1 MPSKRTDISEK
12 NKKRRFPPWNRKGLL
27 CLSVGFLL
35 AGTGFVKAQRVAWS
49 DVPEEVVESF
59 YLAHPRSA
67 WKMIQWELA
76 DMGYCARI
84 NLQPKEISSL
94 FQANGEW
101 LSTRWTI
108 PEAQLP
114 LISHDFINEK
124 YAFYQLRSCSYE
136 EDRWDG
142 RHYYAQLSIYGI
154 DGYITEVCFDFH
166 GDVVSIDGE
175 TMEDWDEFEPLTEE
189 EVLLKKQNELLARM
203 QENPAK
209 HRRLIA
215 GKSTNDL
222 IYRPQSRRQFIEAQV
237 TAQSN
242 TARQREDQYVNAPQ
256 LPKPDT
262 SYMVVND
269 PGPEFVEAQ
278 PEEPAVDENHEEYY
292 QDYGE
297 DYEDDGG
304 PSFEEDMEPGEVLQ
318 EAVAEDPVVKDIVL
332 EEAQESVAETVPE
345 VKESAEEEPVG
356 MQEPVV
362 EETSV
367 PSFPDSAQ
375 VVERMQTLVSNM
387 QGYVPT
393 TKMSIKAIFPEA
405 VQQAFDRRFPRA
417 ENVKQY
423 KDTNGVYRA
432 VFLNFGQ
439 KAEAVIFPDGTH
451 TTTALFFG
459 KKDVSYPI
467 WQYIVN
473 APEKYKFEVGKRVV
487 YESRYR
493 QRFPAEEKPKNYY
506 QIVVWVKNK
515 ETKDRDYFLLTFD
528 HKAHFVSSIPYDYM
542 GSH

>member
-1 MPSKRTDISEK
+1 M
-12 NKKRRFPPWNRKGLL
+12 
-27 CLSVGFLL
+27 
-35 AGTGFVKAQRVAWS
+35 
-49 DVPEEVVESF
+49 VESF

-108 PEAQLP
+108 PEAKLP
-114 LISHDFINEK
+114 LVSHDFISDK

-154 DGYITEVCFDFH
+154 DGYITEICFDFH
-166 GDVVSIDGE
+166 GDVESIDGE
-175 TMEDWDEFEPLTEE
+175 KMNNWDEFEPLTEE
-189 EVLLKKQNELLARM
+189 EVLLKKENEMLARM
-203 QENPAK
+203 QAK
-209 HRRLIA
+209 GDSAATVKSRLWVKNKA
-215 GKSTNDL
+215 DKEVYRTQTN
-222 IYRPQSRRQFIEAQV
+222 RQFALARV
-237 TAQSN
+237 KAQSN
-242 TARQREDQYVNAPQ
+242 MARRRKDQNTSPILQPQPDTACLVINEVQPQREEAREV
-256 LPKPDT
+256 LEEEET
-262 SYMVVND
+262 E
-269 PGPEFVEAQ
+269 GPYG
-278 PEEPAVDENHEEYY
+278 EEYY
-292 QDYGE
+292 EDYGE

-304 PSFEEDMEPGEVLQ
+304 FSFDGTIGEETVENPGERVVVEEKEESRTEEKESDTETIQDMQ
-318 EAVAEDPVVKDIVL
+318 EAAVAEA
-332 EEAQESVAETVPE
+332 EAPAALPN
-345 VKESAEEEPVG
+345 
-356 MQEPVV
+356 
-362 EETSV
+362 
-367 PSFPDSAQ
+367 DSAR
-375 VVERMQTLVSNM
+375 VVERMQTLVSDM
-387 QGYVPT
+387 QRQIPAAR
-393 TKMSIKAIFPEA
+393 MSVKTVFPDA

-423 KDTNGVYRA
+423 KDTSGIYRA
-432 VFLNFGQ
+432 VFVNFGQ

-459 KKDVSYPI
+459 KKDISYPI
-467 WQYIVN
+467 WQYIAN
-473 APEKYKFEVGKRVV
+473 APEKYKFETGKRVV

-506 QIVVWVKNK
+506 QVVVWVKNK
-515 ETKDRDYFLLTFD
+515 ETKARDYFLLTFD